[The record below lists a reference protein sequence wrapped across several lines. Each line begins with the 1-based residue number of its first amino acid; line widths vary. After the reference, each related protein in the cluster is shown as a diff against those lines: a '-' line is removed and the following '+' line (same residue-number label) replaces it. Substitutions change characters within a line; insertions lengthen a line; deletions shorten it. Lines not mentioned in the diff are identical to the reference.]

1 MLKHW
6 LVELVGHAS
15 GLSEAQLMQIE
26 KALPRTKALIDLLNK
41 AQPVIEQAHSLYIE
55 AEPLIDQAMK
65 EWQTVGPAAQIM
77 IDVISHH
84 VDKGG
89 SPAEA
94 AEAMRAALDGSIKSV
109 APDHWMDRAMNS
121 VTVFGGTGF
130 LGRRVVHHLRE
141 SGGTVRI
148 ASRHLGD
155 ADGDNVKRIRA
166 DAHDERSVEAA
177 VAGADGV
184 VNAISLY
191 VEHGSETFHSV
202 HVEAARI
209 ASAARRVGAKRLVHI
224 SGIGADAAS
233 PSPYIRSRGEGEA
246 AVQAAFPSAVIVRP
260 AVLFAPDDGFLTT
273 ILRLLRI
280 LPAYPIFGDGRTR
293 LQPAYADDVAE
304 AITQVLRQ
312 SKKPYIIYEL
322 AGPRVYSYEELVRTI
337 ARTAGLW
344 PVLMRTPFAFWG
356 AVAGLAEILPH
367 PPLTRNQLELMQI
380 DTTASDDL
388 PGFRELGISPRSLEE
403 ELEATLKQS
412 NTETQ
417 LPNRRRGLV
426 AGRD

>member
-6 LVELVGHAS
+6 LIDLVGHVS
-15 GLSEAQLMQIE
+15 GLSEAQLGQIE
-26 KALPRTKALIDLLNK
+26 TALPRTKALIDLLNK
-41 AQPVIEQAHSLYIE
+41 AQPIIEQAHSLYIE

-65 EWQTVGPAAQIM
+65 EWQTVGPAAQIL

-84 VDKGG
+84 VDKGS

-109 APDHWMDRAMNS
+109 APDHWIDRAMNC

-130 LGRRVVHHLRE
+130 LGRRIVHQLRE
-141 SGGTVRI
+141 AGVTARVG
-148 ASRHLGD
+148 SRHPGQT
-155 ADGDNVKRIRA
+155 DGDDVKQIA
-166 DAHDERSVEAA
+166 ANAHDERSVEAA
-177 VAGADGV
+177 ISGADGV

-191 VEHGSETFHSV
+191 VEHGRETFHSV
-202 HVEAARI
+202 HVEAATRI
-209 ASAARRVGAKRLVHI
+209 ASVARRVGVKRLVHI

-246 AVQAAFPSAVIVRP
+246 AVQTAFPGAVIIRP
-260 AVLFAPDDGFLTT
+260 AVMFARNDGFLTT
-273 ILRLLRI
+273 ILRLLR

-293 LQPAYADDVAE
+293 LQPAYADDVAA

-312 SKKPYIIYEL
+312 SKRPYPIYEL

-337 ARTAGLW
+337 ARTAGLR
-344 PVLMRTPFAFWG
+344 PVLMRMPFAFWG
-356 AVAGLAEILPH
+356 AVAGLAEILPR
-367 PPLTRNQLELMQI
+367 PPLTRNQVELMQI
-380 DTTASDDL
+380 DTTASDNL
-388 PGFRELGISPRSLEE
+388 PGLCELGISPRSLEE
-403 ELEATLKQS
+403 ELKAMLKQS
-412 NTETQ
+412 NEETK
-417 LPNRRRGLV
+417 LPNTLERPV